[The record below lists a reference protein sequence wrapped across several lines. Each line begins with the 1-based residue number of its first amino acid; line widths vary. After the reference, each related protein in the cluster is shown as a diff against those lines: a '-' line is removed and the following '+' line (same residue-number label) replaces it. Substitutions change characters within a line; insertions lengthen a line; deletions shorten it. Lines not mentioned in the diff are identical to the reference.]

1 MEYHGTDVASKLSQ
15 IHAATGRDTT
25 SFSYVTG
32 KIKVLKKCLNG
43 KEKLSFLN
51 IIGFHAELQAPQLK
65 MLKRLKKFFQTVYYC
80 GKEEE
85 ILTET
90 RVCLYKQRKTKTSQ
104 SLPPEEKS
112 MLQAIKCIHFQVYYS
127 SRVDKTIISDIL
139 LQDNGWIVDNENA
152 EVGPL
157 WFTGALLI

>member
-1 MEYHGTDVASKLSQ
+1 M
-15 IHAATGRDTT
+15 
-25 SFSYVTG
+25 
-32 KIKVLKKCLNG
+32 
-43 KEKLSFLN
+43 
-51 IIGFHAELQAPQLK
+51 
-65 MLKRLKKFFQTVYYC
+65 
-80 GKEEE
+80 
-85 ILTET
+85 
-90 RVCLYKQRKTKTSQ
+90 YKQRKTKTSQ

-112 MLQAIKCIHFQVYYS
+112 MLQAIKRIHFQVYYS